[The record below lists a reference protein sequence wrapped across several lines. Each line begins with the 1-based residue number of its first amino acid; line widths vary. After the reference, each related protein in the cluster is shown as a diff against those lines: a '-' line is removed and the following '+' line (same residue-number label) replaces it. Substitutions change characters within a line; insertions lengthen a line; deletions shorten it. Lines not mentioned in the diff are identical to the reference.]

1 MKFNLKTIILVALFV
16 FYLVIILSNLFI
28 REGLE
33 NKDVETTSEE
43 MDATPTPSASATAT
57 SSSTEEATEETT
69 EESTST
75 PGPTKKGNETRAT
88 TASSTKKSAD

>member
-33 NKDVETTSEE
+33 NKEVETTSEK
-43 MDATPTPSASATAT
+43 MDATPTPSASATA
-57 SSSTEEATEETT
+57 SASSTEEDAEEAT

-75 PGPTKKGNETRAT
+75 PGPTRAATAT

>member
-33 NKDVETTSEE
+33 NKEVETTSEE
-43 MDATPTPSASATAT
+43 MDATPTPSASATA
-57 SSSTEEATEETT
+57 SSTEEHAAEDTEEA
-69 EESTST
+69 TST